1 MSKLPNLNNLRFY
14 VDDYGYVSLC
24 YGPLQ
29 VTASHLDEFERFTDD
44 LIYKITEIKNE
55 VKENYQE

>member
-1 MSKLPNLNNLRFY
+1 MKKLPNLNNLLFD
-14 VDDYGYVSLC
+14 VEDNDYVSLC
-24 YGPLQ
+24 YGPLRI
-29 VTASHLDEFERFTDD
+29 VVAHLDEFERFTDD

>member
-1 MSKLPNLNNLRFY
+1 MSKLPNLNNLGFY

-24 YGPLQ
+24 YGSLR
-29 VTASHLDEFERFTDD
+29 VMVSHLDQFERFTDD

-55 VKENYQE
+55 VKENYEL

>member
-1 MSKLPNLNNLRFY
+1 MSKLPNLKELRFY
-14 VDDYGYVSLC
+14 VEENGYVSLC

-29 VTASHLDEFERFTDD
+29 VIVSHLNEFECFTND

-55 VKENYQE
+55 VKETYQG

>member
-1 MSKLPNLNNLRFY
+1 MSKLPNLNNLLFL
-14 VDDYGYVSLC
+14 VEENGYVSLC

-29 VTASHLDEFERFTDD
+29 VVVAHLNDFDRFTDD

-55 VKENYQE
+55 VKENYEL